1 MCDLTMTFAE
11 MNREDQYEILLGR
24 RVNDPTAEDKIDR
37 VVKRFLIKCWN
48 LRSAVTARI
57 NAVLGTVYNAWG
69 RAVEKHNNI

>member
-1 MCDLTMTFAE
+1 

-48 LRSAVTARI
+48 LRSVVTARI
-57 NAVLGTVYNAWG
+57 N
-69 RAVEKHNNI
+69 